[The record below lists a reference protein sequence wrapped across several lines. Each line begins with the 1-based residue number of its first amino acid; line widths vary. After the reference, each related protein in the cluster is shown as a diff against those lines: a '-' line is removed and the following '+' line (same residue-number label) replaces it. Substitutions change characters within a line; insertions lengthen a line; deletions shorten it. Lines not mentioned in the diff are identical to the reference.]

1 MSLTDLS
8 FLIDPVL
15 ILLFALLIDSLF
27 GEVPDRVHPT
37 VWMGK
42 IICFLKPRLRDQ
54 NPLDEKING
63 VLLALFV
70 MLAFAIPTYFVLTL
84 ARQFLGWIPYII
96 IAAVLLKMTFA
107 LKCMGQYTV
116 PIAHALEKGD
126 IETAKQLLPY
136 IVRRDPS
143 KLSEGHVVSA
153 AVESI
158 AESTT
163 DGVTSPLF
171 FFALFGVPGAFAYR
185 VVNTLDSMVGYKDKA
200 NVNIGWFSAHL
211 DTAMNYIPTR
221 LTAVL
226 MVVAAMLLGENWR
239 ASSRIIQRDRHNM
252 ASVNAGWTIAS
263 MAGALST
270 QLEKPGY
277 YKLGDGDGLTP
288 LHIRRALKIMK
299 VTVVLFCLVV
309 VFPILLLET
318 YLKAN
323 QFWI

>member
-96 IAAVLLKMTFA
+96 VAAVLLKMTFA

-116 PIAHALEKGD
+116 PIAHALEKA
-126 IETAKQLLPY
+126 IL
-136 IVRRDPS
+136 
-143 KLSEGHVVSA
+143 
-153 AVESI
+153 
-158 AESTT
+158 
-163 DGVTSPLF
+163 
-171 FFALFGVPGAFAYR
+171 
-185 VVNTLDSMVGYKDKA
+185 
-200 NVNIGWFSAHL
+200 
-211 DTAMNYIPTR
+211 
-221 LTAVL
+221 
-226 MVVAAMLLGENWR
+226 
-239 ASSRIIQRDRHNM
+239 
-252 ASVNAGWTIAS
+252 
-263 MAGALST
+263 
-270 QLEKPGY
+270 KPRNGY
-277 YKLGDGDGLTP
+277 YL
-288 LHIRRALKIMK
+288 
-299 VTVVLFCLVV
+299 
-309 VFPILLLET
+309 ILLDVIPQSL
-318 YLKAN
+318 ARGM
-323 QFWI
+323 